1 MLVSK
6 SMKTIAHQVP
16 VEYYLDNRYL
26 TDYNMFANTFHHALS
41 LNVNDDKS
49 LDFQNPLLFK
59 KTPYVKHLR
68 VLQAG
73 PYLPNLRN
81 LEQLVLTKLEGCDKY
96 LTSCYQLQ
104 KLKIDFCR
112 DEDNSFNYDSI
123 SLDLKNLK
131 ILHVRYRYNI
141 NNTFF
146 SRFTNLE
153 ELCLVWCP
161 QITDNVFTHMPKLER
176 LYLRCNENLTGKMFK
191 FLPNLKLLHYEDQ
204 GEMSFEHLSNLE
216 TLNITLKY
224 THMNIRN
231 RFKEEEFRHLVNLKD
246 LTIYHSCGDLYDC
259 MCVKHL
265 TSNVFTMLPKLK
277 SLNLYR
283 CNHLLTKQTFDILP
297 ALDTLYINFG
307 YDEVCLPYEK
317 NRFNK
322 LKVKHIILDYGFK
335 YAQRKDLKNLIKNGT
350 ETLTVIKE
358 EYRETRFSPLFQE
371 KIILSGHDILR
382 FFKINRIT
390 NHTIYKD
397 TSYVKRLQTFVNRRL
412 EKEPYFFKL

>member
-1 MLVSK
+1 M
-6 SMKTIAHQVP
+6 
-16 VEYYLDNRYL
+16 
-26 TDYNMFANTFHHALS
+26 
-41 LNVNDDKS
+41 
-49 LDFQNPLLFK
+49 
-59 KTPYVKHLR
+59 PYVKHLR

-96 LTSCYQLQ
+96 LTQCKSLQ
-104 KLKIDFCR
+104 FLKIDFCR
-112 DEDNSFNYDSI
+112 DENNGFNYDSI

-131 ILHVRYRYNI
+131 TLHVRYRYNI
-141 NNTFF
+141 NNMFF

-176 LYLRCNENLTGKMFK
+176 LYLRCNENLTGEMFK

-224 THMNIRN
+224 TDMNIRN
-231 RFKEEEFRHLVNLKD
+231 RIKEEEFRHLVNLKD
-246 LTIYHSCGDLYDC
+246 LTIYHSCGDLYNC
-259 MCVKHL
+259 RCNI
-265 TSNVFTMLPKLK
+265 TSNVFTRLPKLNK
-277 SLNLYR
+277 LNLYR

-297 ALDTLYINFG
+297 TLDTLYINFG

-335 YAQRKDLKNLIKNGT
+335 YAQRKDLKHLIKNGT
-350 ETLTVIKE
+350 QTLSVIKD
-358 EYRETRFSPLFQE
+358 EYQETRFSPLFQE
-371 KIILSGHDILR
+371 KIILSGRDILR
-382 FFKINRIT
+382 FFKIKRIT
-390 NHTIYKD
+390 NHSKYKED
-397 TSYVKRLQTFVNRRL
+397 DYMKRKQLHVNRRL